1 MAKAKKPTT
10 VSKNP
15 QDPVEKTVVKT
26 ETVIVVVETP
36 KRYEEINFIDES
48 KPVWNY
54 SLLTDEDVTNYQNGT
69 NYQLYKKF
77 GSHSIQVNGVWGM
90 YFSVWAPNATSV
102 SVKGNFNDWKNN
114 EYELNPRWDK
124 SGIWEGF
131 IPHFKLGEAYKY
143 HIIGY
148 AKRKIDKGDP
158 FANFWE
164 KRPQTASI
172 TWDMYYEWK
181 DDEWMKTRKRN
192 NSLDAPWAVYE
203 IHLASWQRPDKNDEG
218 SYNSYDEIR
227 ERLVPYVKEMGF
239 THVEFMPVMEHPFD
253 GSFLCS
259 HFKVRRSTGID
270 AFDRCFSS
278 TRNRSDTGLGSLALS
293 L

>member
-1 MAKAKKPTT
+1 MAKAKNPAS
-10 VSKNP
+10 VSKSKR
-15 QDPVEKTVVKT
+15 VSRIESAVS
-26 ETVIVVVETP
+26 EAL
-36 KRYEEINFIDES
+36 KRYEETNFIDTS

-54 SLLTDEDVTNYQNGT
+54 SLLTDEDVTNYQSGT

-90 YFSVWAPNATSV
+90 YFCMWAPNATAV
-102 SVKGNFNDWKNN
+102 SVKGNFNDWKNH
-114 EYELNPRWDK
+114 EYELKPRWDK

-172 TWDMYYEWK
+172 SWDMYYEWK
-181 DDEWMKTRKRN
+181 DSAWMKTRKKH
-192 NSLDAPWAVYE
+192 NSL
-203 IHLASWQRPDKNDEG
+203 
-218 SYNSYDEIR
+218 
-227 ERLVPYVKEMGF
+227 
-239 THVEFMPVMEHPFD
+239 
-253 GSFLCS
+253 
-259 HFKVRRSTGID
+259 
-270 AFDRCFSS
+270 
-278 TRNRSDTGLGSLALS
+278 
-293 L
+293 